1 MMEIQQLT
9 RPGRLSNVPENVL
22 GFDLEMANSFR
33 DSAPVICMIGTESYD
48 ADRGVCVATIASV
61 TRRDEEPELVGWFLE
76 HLAHFERNHPHPC
89 LATFSGTDN
98 DIPWMRE
105 RIERFALPAAQTA
118 VLDRFEHLDLRVAF
132 HKRTQNNQ
140 ISLKKLEELFGI
152 ERDSQLSSRKVSYML
167 TDVLTQDGRRDIPEK
182 IHRYLGEDVHHL
194 LLILERWKDHSLET
208 HYLSEYEYLNM
219 VVGLLKHSR
228 RLHTA
233 PPARL
238 NARHT
243 GRLGEFADALHNALE
258 NAIAQEGFAGFQLPA
273 LPASQAT
280 HPELERLRKRY
291 ERLAAIELFEP
302 QRGSY
307 RLSRQLGGPKG
318 TLALVRRNGR
328 VLMIRRAEHIERAPG
343 YWGLPGGVLEKGES
357 PAAGAVRELSEELNL
372 RGEAVQ
378 LLGTQ
383 PSMSRAY
390 ELFWVEVTV
399 EDFSA
404 LQPRVE
410 EVAEARWVTPEE
422 FVALEPLIPGAV
434 EGFRQF
440 LGPQWGAP
448 NARRKTR

>member
-1 MMEIQQLT
+1 MEIQQFT

-33 DSAPVICMIGTESYD
+33 NSAPVVCMIGTESYD
-48 ADRGVCVATIASV
+48 ANRETCVATIASV
-61 TRRDEEPELVGWFLE
+61 TRRDEEPELIRWFLE
-76 HLAHFERNHPHPC
+76 HVAHFERTHSHPQ

-98 DIPWMRE
+98 DLPWVRE
-105 RIERFALPAAQTA
+105 RIERHALPEALAS
-118 VLDRFEHLDLRVAF
+118 VLDRIEHLDLRVAF

-152 ERDSQLSSRKVSYML
+152 ERGSQLSSRKVSYML
-167 TDVLTQDGRRDIPEK
+167 TDVLMQEGRRDIPEK
-182 IHRYLGEDVHHL
+182 IYRYLGEDVHHL
-194 LLILERWKDHSLET
+194 LLILDRWNDHSLET

-228 RLHTA
+228 KLCTS
-233 PPARL
+233 PPSRL

-243 GRLGEFADALHNALE
+243 ARLGEFASAVHEALE
-258 NAIAQEGFAGFQLPA
+258 NAIAQESFEAFRVPA
-273 LPASQAT
+273 LPAFQVT

-291 ERLAAIELFEP
+291 DRLTGIELFDR

-307 RLSRQLGGPKG
+307 RLGRQLGGPKG

-328 VLMIRRAEHIERAPG
+328 VLMIRRAEHIKRAPG

-357 PAAGAVRELSEELNL
+357 PAAGAVRELNEELNL
-372 RGEAVQ
+372 HGEAVQ

-383 PSMSRAY
+383 PSMARAY
-390 ELFWVEVTV
+390 ELFWVEVAV
-399 EDFSA
+399 EDVSA
-404 LQPRVE
+404 LQPHAD

-422 FVALEPLIPGAV
+422 FVALDPLIPGAI

-440 LGPQWGAP
+440 LGPQWAGQGAGRK
-448 NARRKTR
+448 AR